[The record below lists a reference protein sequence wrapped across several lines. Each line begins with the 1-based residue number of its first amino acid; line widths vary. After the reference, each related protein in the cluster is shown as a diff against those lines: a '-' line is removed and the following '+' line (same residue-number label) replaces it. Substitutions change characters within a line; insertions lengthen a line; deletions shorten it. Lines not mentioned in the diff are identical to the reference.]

1 MERCCQLISCVLKD
15 PHPSQRLQSSYAI
28 TAQAAMITSNY
39 LQRQGS
45 SIVPWEQYL
54 EHLQS
59 TAISST
65 TTTINNTSFKLTELE
80 ILLEALKLLR
90 SLAHSNATIITPNQ
104 QEKSMEYEDS
114 VCLDDAVIEED
125 KERDSGHVV
134 VSYSLFS
141 WEVMERL
148 LQCLLEVGT
157 LCVKQGAVRDGIH
170 YYKEGLI
177 LAQRMCLKYR

>member
-1 MERCCQLISCVLKD
+1 MERCRQLISGVLSD
-15 PHPSQRLQSSYAI
+15 SVLSQRLQSSYAI
-28 TAQAAMITSNY
+28 TAQAAIITSSY

-45 SIVPWEQYL
+45 SVLPWEKYL

-59 TAISST
+59 TSTSSNT
-65 TTTINNTSFKLTELE
+65 NNTAFKLTELE
-80 ILLEALKLLR
+80 LLVEALKLLR
-90 SLAHSNATIITPNQ
+90 SLAHSNATITTSSQ
-104 QEKSMEYEDS
+104 QDTLEDEDS

-125 KERDSGHVV
+125 AGCVV

-157 LCVKQGAVRDGIH
+157 LCVRQGAVRDGIH
-170 YYKEGLI
+170 YYKEGLV